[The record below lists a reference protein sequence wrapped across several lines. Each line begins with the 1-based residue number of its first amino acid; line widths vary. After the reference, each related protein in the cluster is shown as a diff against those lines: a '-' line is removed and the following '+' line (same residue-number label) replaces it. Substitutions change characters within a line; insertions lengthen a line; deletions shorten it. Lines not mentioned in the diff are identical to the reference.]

1 MQRKPKFRRK
11 VCSFCSSGDNLID
24 YKNVETLRYYI
35 DSRARIKKIGGKM
48 KVILKQDVDNL
59 GQRGDII
66 EVADGYARNFLFPR
80 NLALRATPEN
90 IKQEEERKKIAQQR
104 QDREKWKALKIA
116 EKLKG
121 VRLSIKRQVG
131 EEGKLFGAVTS
142 QDIAREIK
150 RRLNVEIDHRKVDLL
165 EPIRVIGIREI
176 SLKLHPE
183 VEISFEVEVTKDVE
197 EKK

>member
-1 MQRKPKFRRK
+1 
-11 VCSFCSSGDNLID
+11 
-24 YKNVETLRYYI
+24 
-35 DSRARIKKIGGKM
+35 M

-150 RRLNVEIDHRKVDLL
+150 RRLNVEIDHRKVDLS

>member
-1 MQRKPKFRRK
+1 
-11 VCSFCSSGDNLID
+11 
-24 YKNVETLRYYI
+24 
-35 DSRARIKKIGGKM
+35 M

-150 RRLNVEIDHRKVDLL
+150 RRLNVEIDHRKVDLS

-183 VEISFEVEVTKDVE
+183 VEISFEVEVTKNVE

>member
-1 MQRKPKFRRK
+1 
-11 VCSFCSSGDNLID
+11 
-24 YKNVETLRYYI
+24 
-35 DSRARIKKIGGKM
+35 M

-90 IKQEEERKKIAQQR
+90 VKQEEERKKIAQQR

-183 VEISFEVEVTKDVE
+183 VEISFEVEVMKDVE

>member
-1 MQRKPKFRRK
+1 
-11 VCSFCSSGDNLID
+11 
-24 YKNVETLRYYI
+24 
-35 DSRARIKKIGGKM
+35 M

-90 IKQEEERKKIAQQR
+90 VKQEEERKKIAQQR

-150 RRLNVEIDHRKVDLL
+150 RRLNVEIDHRKVDLS

-183 VEISFEVEVTKDVE
+183 VEISFEVEVMKDVE

>member
-1 MQRKPKFRRK
+1 
-11 VCSFCSSGDNLID
+11 
-24 YKNVETLRYYI
+24 
-35 DSRARIKKIGGKM
+35 M

>member
-1 MQRKPKFRRK
+1 
-11 VCSFCSSGDNLID
+11 
-24 YKNVETLRYYI
+24 
-35 DSRARIKKIGGKM
+35 M

-90 IKQEEERKKIAQQR
+90 VKREEERKKIAQQR

>member
-1 MQRKPKFRRK
+1 
-11 VCSFCSSGDNLID
+11 
-24 YKNVETLRYYI
+24 
-35 DSRARIKKIGGKM
+35 M

-90 IKQEEERKKIAQQR
+90 VKQEEERKKIAQQR

-150 RRLNVEIDHRKVDLL
+150 RRLNVEIDHRKVDLS

>member
-1 MQRKPKFRRK
+1 
-11 VCSFCSSGDNLID
+11 
-24 YKNVETLRYYI
+24 
-35 DSRARIKKIGGKM
+35 M

-90 IKQEEERKKIAQQR
+90 VKQEEERKKIAQQR

-150 RRLNVEIDHRKVDLL
+150 RRLNVEIDHRKVDLS

-183 VEISFEVEVTKDVE
+183 VEISFEVEVTKNVE

>member
-1 MQRKPKFRRK
+1 
-11 VCSFCSSGDNLID
+11 
-24 YKNVETLRYYI
+24 
-35 DSRARIKKIGGKM
+35 M

-90 IKQEEERKKIAQQR
+90 IKQEEKRKKIAQQR

-150 RRLNVEIDHRKVDLL
+150 RRLNVEIDHRKVDLS

>member
-1 MQRKPKFRRK
+1 
-11 VCSFCSSGDNLID
+11 
-24 YKNVETLRYYI
+24 
-35 DSRARIKKIGGKM
+35 M

-90 IKQEEERKKIAQQR
+90 TKQEEERKKIAQQR

-150 RRLNVEIDHRKVDLL
+150 RRLNVEIDHRKVDLS